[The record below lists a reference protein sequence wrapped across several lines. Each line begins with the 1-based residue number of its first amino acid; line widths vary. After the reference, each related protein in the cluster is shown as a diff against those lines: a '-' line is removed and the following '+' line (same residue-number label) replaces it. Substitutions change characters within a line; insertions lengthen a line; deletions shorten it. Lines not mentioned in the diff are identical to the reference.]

1 MSTLNKIKSVALA
14 LALAVALA
22 PAAAQA
28 STSTTNFSSIG
39 VGSVPSS
46 TYLYLTGV
54 AEVWKEIPLTS
65 ILTGTNG
72 TTALADTAI
81 TTGLYVTQVT
91 GLTNTPAVAFPTQT
105 NGGVAS
111 FSVTVPHNYRSG
123 ARLVA
128 AWHAGG
134 AFTQGQLSF
143 TADAYVQSAYWST
156 TSVAKTAGTAVQI
169 NPAAEYQNVTQAATI
184 TLSVSPFQRVQFKL
198 SKAGTAAI
206 PQLTGLWF
214 VYRPSGVLEG
224 R

>member
-14 LALAVALA
+14 LALALSMA
-22 PAAAQA
+22 PVSAQA

-65 ILTGTNG
+65 ILTGANG

-81 TTGLYVTQVT
+81 TTGLYVAQVT

-105 NGGVAS
+105 DGGVAS

-128 AWHAGG
+128 AWHTSTT
-134 AFTQGQLSF
+134 FTQGQLSF
-143 TADAYVQSAYWST
+143 TADAYVQSAYWSAT
-156 TSVAKTAGTAVQI
+156 TAAKTAGTAVQI
-169 NPAAEYQNVTQAATI
+169 NPAASYQNVTQAATI
-184 TLSVSPFQRVQFKL
+184 TLTTQPFQRIQFKL
-198 SKAGTAAI
+198 SKEGTTAI
-206 PQLTGLWF
+206 TQLTGLWF